1 MATRTGLA
9 EVVGQRYRSVD
20 RSSKGRVLDEFA
32 AVTGFHR
39 KHAMRLRRVTHLAK
53 AKGVRPERRVYDE
66 AVRTALIVLWEAADR
81 MCGKRLRPLIP
92 ILLAAMERH
101 GHLDLAPDVK
111 SKLMEIGTA
120 PLRLRLRS
128 VAPINQKVDQVDWS
142 A

>member
-39 KHAMRLRRVTHLAK
+39 KHAMRLRRVTPLAK
-53 AKGVRPERRVYDE
+53 ARSVCPERRVYDE